1 MTSGKKISQRRS
13 YDQLTNKGEQ
23 VMKNDFMEQF
33 LNTVAELRQK
43 VIVSGARP
51 TTLLVSQ
58 SAIEE
63 MKVFGM
69 NIEVVSSVVMPK
81 GIKLMVVEDK
91 DLL

>member
-1 MTSGKKISQRRS
+1 
-13 YDQLTNKGEQ
+13 
-23 VMKNDFMEQF
+23 MEQF

>member
-1 MTSGKKISQRRS
+1 
-13 YDQLTNKGEQ
+13 
-23 VMKNDFMEQF
+23 MKNDFMEQF